1 MNLTEWAHAQGIHVT
16 TAYRWYREGTLPVPA
31 QKVGRLILV
40 SPGTAAAP
48 SPQGGAGLYAR
59 VSSHDQKADL
69 GRQVARLS
77 AWAAQAGLPVV
88 RVEAEVGS
96 GMNGTRARARRL
108 LADPAV
114 AVIAVEHRDR
124 LGRMNTELVEAALG
138 AHGRRMVVLDG
149 SEVTDD
155 LVRDM
160 IEVLTS
166 FCARLYGRRS
176 ARNRALKAVG
186 CAQRDIGPQA
196 VLKAGSVPRGGAG

>member
-1 MNLTEWAHAQGIHVT
+1 VNLTEWARAQGIHVT
-16 TAYRWYREGTLPVPA
+16 TVYRWYRDGVLPVPA
-31 QKVGRLILV
+31 RKIGRLILV
-40 SPGTAAAP
+40 SPDTAAAE

-69 GRQVARLS
+69 DRQVARLS
-77 AWAAQAGLPVV
+77 AWAAQVGLPVV

-96 GMNGTRARARRL
+96 GMNGTRATARRL
-108 LADPAV
+108 LADPAA
-114 AVIAVEHRDR
+114 AVIVVEHRDR
-124 LGRMNTELVEAALG
+124 LGRMNTELAEAALS
-138 AHGRRMVVLDG
+138 AHGRRLVVLDD

-166 FCARLYGRRS
+166 FCARLYGRRP

-186 CAQRDIGPQA
+186 CAQRGTGPRA
-196 VLKAGSVPRGGAG
+196 SLEAGSVRCGGGG